1 MVLLRLCVLAVV
13 FYAQMDAAVSAPSE
27 DRTVWSMDD
36 WQDEPEDSGLTL
48 HFTDLLKRSKSQ
60 QFHGL
65 MGRSS
70 GLSQPPRLGRKRN
83 KGEMFVGLM
92 GRRSSNGDVQEELEK
107 PQSYYADHI
116 NS

>member
-1 MVLLRLCVLAVV
+1 
-13 FYAQMDAAVSAPSE
+13 MDAAVSAPSE
-27 DRTVWSMDD
+27 DRTMWFMDN

-70 GLSQPPRLGRKRN
+70 GISQPQQLGN

-92 GRRSSNGDVQEELEK
+92 GRRSSNGDIQEELEK

>member
-1 MVLLRLCVLAVV
+1 MMVLLRLCVLAVV
-13 FYAQMDAAVSAPSE
+13 FYAQMDTAVSAPSE
-27 DRTVWSMDD
+27 DRTVWSMEN
-36 WQDEPEDSGLTL
+36 WQDDPEDSGLTL

-70 GLSQPPRLGRKRN
+70 GLSQPQRLGN

-92 GRRSSNGDVQEELEK
+92 GRRSSNGDTQEELEK

>member
-13 FYAQMDAAVSAPSE
+13 FYTQVYTTEAAPSE
-27 DRTVWSMDD
+27 DRDAWSMEN
-36 WQDEPEDSGLTL
+36 WQDEPQDSGLSL
-48 HFTDLLKRSKSQ
+48 RFTDLLKRSKSQ

-70 GLSQPPRLGRKRN
+70 GTSQPQRHGRKRN

-92 GRRSSNGDVQEELEK
+92 GRRSSNGDYQEELDK
-107 PQSYYADHI
+107 SLY
-116 NS
+116 